1 MRKLLPELYDEA
13 KIGWSFGGPILGHR
27 LRGGS
32 VKSGV
37 DFYSVEDSFPLLLV
51 PRFRIGSG
59 PRQNHC
65 EKQNTVGIL
74 PANQTAW
81 FVSIGV
87 QVQKNI
93 STGMITNRVKIEL
106 FPPRTTASTNG
117 ALAAKKRYTNNKI
130 VSANVAHPIT
140 SGLVA

>member
-59 PRQNHC
+59 PRQM
-65 EKQNTVGIL
+65 
-74 PANQTAW
+74 
-81 FVSIGV
+81 
-87 QVQKNI
+87 
-93 STGMITNRVKIEL
+93 STTI
-106 FPPRTTASTNG
+106 AS
-117 ALAAKKRYTNNKI
+117 NKI
-130 VSANVAHPIT
+130 VLAYYRRTKPH
-140 SGLVA
+140 GL